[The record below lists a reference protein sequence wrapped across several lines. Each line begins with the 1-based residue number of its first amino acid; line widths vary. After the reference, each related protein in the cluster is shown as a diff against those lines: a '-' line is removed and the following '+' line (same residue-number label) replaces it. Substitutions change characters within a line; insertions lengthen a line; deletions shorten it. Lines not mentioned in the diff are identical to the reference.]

1 MVNPI
6 TVQAFL
12 VELDCLED
20 ALKEMIY
27 AIDRLPYDDDK
38 VQILNARCADM
49 VMNLPHIKTHV
60 RENAE

>member
-12 VELDCLED
+12 VQIDYLEA

-27 AIDRLPYDDDK
+27 AVDALPYDDDK
-38 VQILNARCADM
+38 IQILNARCADM
-49 VMNLPHIKTHV
+49 IMNLPHIKTHI
-60 RENAE
+60 RNHTS